1 MFTEQDKFLDATEL
15 AYDLG
20 SCGLGVMYHSAQRYL
35 ETPEPFPS
43 WVEDSILGK
52 NSNYLFQQYVLGWM
66 GQELFRSSRPVN
78 LNPYAGQHLRLIQ
91 AVVTEFDALEKM
103 NHQLPDRDFREYISL
118 PDDIVE
124 KGLPDLARER
134 NILKGYNL
142 SPERVEILI
151 QEGVDDYLYHVRSR
165 KAKEMVVGE
174 KFLEAQRRA
183 VLYKLGGM
191 LAVTEQVTFD
201 AYKQGFPI
209 SADFKPQKKHEWW
222 KRLFEEP
229 LPNIEQ
235 LYEQAFAVFAKHMD
249 PQNPTSGYLLDIS
262 KLPYLER

>member
-1 MFTEQDKFLDATEL
+1 
-15 AYDLG
+15 
-20 SCGLGVMYHSAQRYL
+20 
-35 ETPEPFPS
+35 
-43 WVEDSILGK
+43 
-52 NSNYLFQQYVLGWM
+52 M

-78 LNPYAGQHLRLIQ
+78 LSPYAGQHLRLIQ
-91 AVVTEFDALEKM
+91 GVVTEFDALEKM
-103 NHQLPDRDFREYISL
+103 NHQLPERDLREYISL

-124 KGLPDLARER
+124 KGLPDLDRER
-134 NILKGYNL
+134 AILTRYKL
-142 SPERVEILI
+142 SPRRVETLT
-151 QEGVDDYLYHVRSR
+151 QEKVDDYLYLVRLR

-201 AYKQGFPI
+201 AYRQGSPI
-209 SADFKPQKKHEWW
+209 PTDFKPQKKHEWW

-235 LYEQAFAVFAKHMD
+235 LYEQAFVVFARHMD
-249 PQNPTSGYLLDIS
+249 PQDPTASYLLDIP